1 MLAYTAV
8 RLPASGADGRR
19 YQLFDSAGHLL
30 LVADQG
36 SPWLPD
42 DPTHHVRFARPD
54 GTAVASLD
62 LPWLNAETPE
72 AKRSFAIVYDDAVYA
87 LVSRSKRANADED
100 RLAVWLLEVEG
111 QAWLMVQE
119 TLDSVPRISLF
130 DEVPGD
136 LAIYGS
142 PQDAGLP
149 DPIGVVSASGEEDGR
164 FAITF
169 PAGEL
174 EQAPLMALALTFLLD
189 EQSE

>member
-1 MLAYTAV
+1 MLSYTAV

-19 YQLFDSAGHLL
+19 YQLFDSVGHLL

-54 GTAVASLD
+54 GTSIAWLD

-119 TLDSVPRISLF
+119 MLDGVPRISLF

-149 DPIGVVSASGEEDGR
+149 DPIGVVSGSEEDDSR

-189 EQSE
+189 EQSA

>member
-1 MLAYTAV
+1 MLAYSAV
-8 RLPASGADGRR
+8 RLPAAGADGHR

-30 LVADQG
+30 LIADQG

-54 GTAVASLD
+54 GTAIASLD

-87 LVSRSKRANADED
+87 LVNRSAAASEEED
-100 RLAVWLLEVEG
+100 RLAVWTLEVEG
-111 QAWLMVQE
+111 QKWLMVQE
-119 TLDSVPRISLF
+119 MVNGTPRISLF

-136 LAIYGS
+136 LAIYGT
-142 PQDAGLP
+142 PEEAGLP
-149 DPIGVVSASGEEDGR
+149 DPIGVVSGSGEDDGR

-174 EQAPLMALALTFLLD
+174 DQAPLMALALTFLLD
-189 EQSE
+189 EQSQ

>member
-8 RLPASGADGRR
+8 RLPAFEGGGRR

-30 LVADQG
+30 LIADQG

-54 GTAVASLD
+54 GTAIASLD

-87 LVSRSKRANADED
+87 LVSRSKRADADED
-100 RLAVWLLEVEG
+100 RLASWTLEVEG
-111 QAWLMVQE
+111 QMWLMVQE
-119 TLDSVPRISLF
+119 TIDGVPRISLF
-130 DEVPGD
+130 DELPGD
-136 LAIYGS
+136 LTVYGS
-142 PQDAGLP
+142 PADAGLP
-149 DPIGVVSASGEEDGR
+149 DPIGVVSGSGEDDGR

-174 EQAPLMALALTFLLD
+174 DQAPLMALALTFLLD
-189 EQSE
+189 EQTG